1 MQESSTAFDN
11 IRNNNLAKKQG
22 SRADLGDKDLKS
34 IGSKDSTWSMESFK
48 LPEIKFNRKSQKT
61 VRRIAKGDQDDN
73 NQDKLVIRLEAL
85 QDDVSNHKEE
95 YDFIM
100 NMKSALKRRE
110 EEVLRVLE
118 DLKRSAESTS
128 QFDTALNAAIKR
140 ERDVTVKNDAMKL
153 LHKNLDNLLTLCQR
167 HPANI
172 PALIQ
177 EMEWKLEQD
186 NYLITA
192 IKDRLFEHV
201 LEKQAYFDTFKHMKN
216 LIKTGTITHNKL
228 LEYRYNTKKSLVNQ
242 GIDDQKKLL
251 AIQDDINRPLK
262 SKREVTRGVSQ
273 ILDIQDGS
281 HHSSIAT
288 HPVKEMT
295 WDETWAHVSS
305 RTGIIEPDIFFQ
317 RLNNGGMLEE
327 QIFLLKKTS
336 EGRLESLKKEAVTVE
351 AEMEDVRYAASF
363 AAGPSNKDKIKE
375 LGDKQQNLRHVKE
388 KSEGAQE
395 LVQRIEGGLAHIGE
409 LLGVEK
415 REEDQTSSVGDLLR
429 DIESALDTVL
439 DEREK
444 QLQQQGQQGLN
455 SAGNSQILPG
465 LGGEQVLSPFSRL
478 HTPSHSNNIAHLEMG
493 FDASKAFTKPRAMKP
508 RVNSRENSP
517 QGMFLQKGKIIN
529 PSPGDSDEDD
539 QDDPVEDRS
548 ILKASSMKNIKAAEK
563 KAAKEKTKLDTIS

>member
-1 MQESSTAFDN
+1 M
-11 IRNNNLAKKQG
+11 
-22 SRADLGDKDLKS
+22 
-34 IGSKDSTWSMESFK
+34 
-48 LPEIKFNRKSQKT
+48 
-61 VRRIAKGDQDDN
+61 
-73 NQDKLVIRLEAL
+73 
-85 QDDVSNHKEE
+85 
-95 YDFIM
+95 Y
-100 NMKSALKRRE
+100 
-110 EEVLRVLE
+110 
-118 DLKRSAESTS
+118 
-128 QFDTALNAAIKR
+128 
-140 ERDVTVKNDAMKL
+140 
-153 LHKNLDNLLTLCQR
+153 
-167 HPANI
+167 I
-172 PALIQ
+172 P
-177 EMEWKLEQD
+177 
-186 NYLITA
+186 Y
-192 IKDRLFEHV
+192 
-201 LEKQAYFDTFKHMKN
+201 
-216 LIKTGTITHNKL
+216 
-228 LEYRYNTKKSLVNQ
+228 
-242 GIDDQKKLL
+242 
-251 AIQDDINRPLK
+251 
-262 SKREVTRGVSQ
+262 REVTRGVSQ

-281 HHSSIAT
+281 HHSSINAST
-288 HPVKEMT
+288 HTVKTEMT

-375 LGDKQQNLRHVKE
+375 LGDKQQNLRHVRE

-478 HTPSHSNNIAHLEMG
+478 HTPSHANNIPHLEMG

-508 RVNSRENSP
+508 RVSSRESSP
-517 QGMFLQKGKIIN
+517 QGMFLAGAVVKNKI
-529 PSPGDSDEDD
+529 PSPGDSDEDE

-563 KAAKEKTKLDTIS
+563 KAAKDFKNKLDTIS